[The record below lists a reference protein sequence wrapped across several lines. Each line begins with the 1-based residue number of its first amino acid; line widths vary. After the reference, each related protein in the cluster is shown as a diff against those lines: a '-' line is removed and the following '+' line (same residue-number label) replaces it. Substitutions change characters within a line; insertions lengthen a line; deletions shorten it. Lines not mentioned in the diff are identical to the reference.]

1 MLNPAEFKH
10 CYAVQKLD
18 TVPFLTTVAGMISFG
33 LAEGIG
39 IGCISAIA
47 LHYGPYQTALGTK
60 TSRLQVNKQEDGA
73 ADNNTALYQLHGPVN
88 FLSMFEIDRMMKK
101 LERRQLK
108 APVDQIVLDMEG
120 VTALEFTGVEELV
133 VRVLEASH
141 GTPVQMINCNPALMG
156 ALDQCDPKQEIER
169 QLGDAAE
176 EEKKDGTKVPF

>member
-60 TSRLQVNKQEDGA
+60 TSKLQVKKQEDSA
-73 ADNNTALYQLHGPVN
+73 AGNTALYQLHGPVN
-88 FLSMFEIDRMMKK
+88 FLSMFEIDRLMKT

-108 APVDQIVLDMEG
+108 APADQIVLDMEG
-120 VTALEFTGVEELV
+120 VTALEYTGVEELV
-133 VRVLEASH
+133 VRVLESSH
-141 GTPVQMINCNPALMG
+141 GTPVQMINCNPALMD
-156 ALDQCDPKQEIER
+156 ALDQCDPKQEIKR
-169 QLGDAAE
+169 KLGEVAE
-176 EEKKDGTKVPF
+176 AEMKDDTKVTF